1 MYYKFLP
8 FLSVIGSLCFA
19 QNHFELNDISENY
32 NVNIDIATCSKNEC
46 FGKATIILKD
56 KNTSEIFPR
65 ISSDNFTFNIEPDSL
80 NSKNIKLTDEI
91 VPFIFE
97 DFNFDGYQDVAL
109 INASSRNS
117 TQFLYDIFIFEAAE
131 KQFLLNDGMTA
142 LVKENFTMLTVDS
155 ERKRLIAHL
164 KSGCCLQITKE
175 YEVIPGRD
183 PLMVYEFEEDTRD
196 AENVVTK
203 KTDFTDYKWFTKTT
217 KYPKEVYYKETK

>member
-19 QNHFELNDISENY
+19 QNHFELNDISEKY

-46 FGKATIILKD
+46 FGKTTIILKD

-80 NSKNIKLTDEI
+80 NSKNIKLADEI

-131 KQFLLNDGMTA
+131 KQFLLNNGMTA

-175 YEVIPGRD
+175 YEVISGRD